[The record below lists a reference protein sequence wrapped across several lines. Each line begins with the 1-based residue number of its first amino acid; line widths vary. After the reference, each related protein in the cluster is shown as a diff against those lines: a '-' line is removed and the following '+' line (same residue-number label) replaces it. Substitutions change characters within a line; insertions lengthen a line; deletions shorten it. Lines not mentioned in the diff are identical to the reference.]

1 MKRNTLVAGA
11 LALTL
16 ILATL
21 VGCGQKAEGNANSS
35 SNGNDKVVFYSNAD
49 DEVIASIETVLKDNG
64 YDGKYIFQSLGTSE
78 LGGKLLA
85 EGANIEADFL
95 TMASYYVDSAQEKQK
110 MFKDLSFTVN
120 SLTKFPS
127 YQAPTTSQEGAI
139 FVNTELM
146 QEKGL
151 PMPESLKDLA
161 NPVYKDMI
169 SVADISS
176 SSTAWLFIQAIIDAY
191 GEGDEAKQIL
201 TDIYRNAGNH
211 IESSGSGPI
220 KKVRAGEVAIGFGL
234 RHQAVADKKAGL
246 PIDYIDP
253 TEGNFSLIE
262 VITVVDKGEKTNP
275 LAMEMVQCIV
285 ENARPS
291 LMENYPNAL
300 YAGETTDT
308 ANAAQ
313 YPKTFAEPLTVALL
327 EKHVAFSEACKAAA
341 RS

>member
-1 MKRNTLVAGA
+1 MKRNKWIAGA

-16 ILATL
+16 LLAAL
-21 VGCGQKAEGNANSS
+21 AGCGQKAEEKT
-35 SNGNDKVVFYSNAD
+35 DKVVFYSNAD
-49 DEVIASIETVLKDNG
+49 DEVIASIEAVLQENG

-78 LGGKLLA
+78 LGGKLMA
-85 EGANIEADFL
+85 EGKNIEADFL
-95 TMASYYVDSAQEKQK
+95 TMASYYVDSAQEKQN
-110 MFKDLSFTVN
+110 MFKDLGFTVK
-120 SLTKFPS
+120 SIDPYPA

-139 FVNTELM
+139 FVNTEVM

-151 PMPESLKDLA
+151 PMPTSLKDLA
-161 NPVYKDMI
+161 DPVYRDML

-191 GEGDEAKQIL
+191 GNGDEAKQIL

-253 TEGNFSLIE
+253 IEGNFSLIE
-262 VITVVDKGEKTNP
+262 VITVVDKGENTNP
-275 LAMEMVQCIV
+275 LAVEMVQCIV

-291 LMENYPNAL
+291 LMQSYPNAL
-300 YAGETTDT
+300 YQGEDTDT
-308 ANAAQ
+308 ASAAK
-313 YPKTFAEPLTVALL
+313 YPKVFPEPLTVALL
-327 EKHVAFSEACKAAA
+327 EKHVAFSEECKAAA